1 MSLLGA
7 NNELYTLYFC
17 CMFLCLSPQMRWLLL
32 FPRRLK
38 EMKRIGTGK
47 IKEMLLSRLCAVY
60 ASQVKT
66 REAQRLQKCFH
77 VNFAT
82 KNTIKIV

>member
-1 MSLLGA
+1 
-7 NNELYTLYFC
+7 
-17 CMFLCLSPQMRWLLL
+17 LL

-38 EMKRIGTGK
+38 EMKGTGMVK
-47 IKEMLLSRLCAVY
+47 IREMLLSRLCAVY

-77 VNFAT
+77 VNSAT
-82 KNTIKIV
+82 KDTIETV